1 MGVAQHLLHLISLA
15 DVANNPSR
23 RLTLLSN
30 HGHVLVCIANDPD
43 VRLREIAERVGITN
57 RSAFGIVDDLAR
69 GGVIERIKV
78 GRSNRYRINTDA
90 PLGHD
95 LVAGLTVS
103 HLLAAVT
110 DRFAAPQAAVLS
122 A

>member
-1 MGVAQHLLHLISLA
+1 MAVMAHK
-15 DVANNPSR
+15 PSR

-78 GRSNRYRINTDA
+78 GRSNRYRVDPAA

-95 LVAGLTVS
+95 LVAGLTVGD
-103 HLLAAVT
+103 LLGAVT
-110 DRFAAPQAAVLS
+110 DAALAPLVPKVAAVS